1 MRQSHFM
8 PILRALV
15 VTLAAT
21 IVAAPGAAF
30 AGGNATWGDRL
41 DQIVETFMGDPAAG
55 VDIDMKHVLDKW
67 RSMHPKPLETLSPE
81 DARRQPSPID
91 AAQELAK
98 DNHVLLVPP
107 AVVVKDLSFKGP
119 AGDTLNVKV
128 YSPPGAGEGKT
139 LPVVVFFHGGGFVL
153 DNAAGSE
160 ASARAIAG
168 PSGAIVVTPDYRLAP
183 EHKFPAAQDD
193 SLAAYKWVLENA
205 ASFGGDPAR
214 VALAGEGA
222 GGLLAADTA
231 IAARKDNLPKA
242 AALILIAPAAGID
255 LKTNS
260 WLEDSAARPW
270 NKKAVEWALGLYLP
284 KPEDKYDP
292 RIDLVGKADVAGL
305 PPTTVVTAEID
316 PLRSDGERLGGKL
329 KRVTVPVQLRDYPGV
344 THDFFGMSGVVEKAA
359 MAQSFVA
366 DQLRAA
372 FRPKANAA
380 LALEDLGVAPY
391 PEAPDPASTPSSV
404 TTPNNPSTQPMD
416 DKKN

>member
-1 MRQSHFM
+1 M
-8 PILRALV
+8 PMPRVL
-15 VTLAAT
+15 LAA
-21 IVAAPGAAF
+21 IAGAALAAPGAAH
-30 AGGNATWGDRL
+30 AGAQATWKDRF

-55 VDIDMKHVLDKW
+55 VDIDMKHVLDRW
-67 RSMHPKPLETLSPE
+67 RDMHPKPLETLSAA

-91 AAQELAK
+91 AAQDLAK
-98 DNHVLLVPP
+98 DRHVPLVPTS
-107 AVVVKDLSFKGP
+107 VSVKTLTFTGP
-119 AGDTLNVKV
+119 AGDPLAIRVFT
-128 YSPPGAGEGKT
+128 PAGASDGKA
-139 LPVVVFFHGGGFVL
+139 LPVVVFYHGGGFVL

-160 ASARAIAG
+160 ASARAIAE

-214 VALAGEGA
+214 VALAGEGG

-231 IAARKDNLPKA
+231 IAARKAALPKPS
-242 AALILIAPAAGID
+242 ALVLIAPAAGTD

-270 NKKAVEWALGLYLP
+270 NKKAVEWALGLYLGNP
-284 KPEDKYDP
+284 ADKDDP

-305 PPTTVVTAEID
+305 PRTIIVTAEID

-329 KRVTVPVQLRDYPGV
+329 KRATVPVQMRDYPGV
-344 THDFFGMSGVVEKAA
+344 THDFFGMSGVVEKSA
-359 MAQSFVA
+359 MAQAFVA
-366 DQLRAA
+366 DRLREA
-372 FRPKANAA
+372 FAPKADAA
-380 LALEDLGVAPY
+380 VALEDLGVAPY
-391 PEAPDPASTPSSV
+391 PEAADPAGNPTSAA
-404 TTPNNPSTQPMD
+404 TPNIPATQPMN